1 MKSRTLDIDLPREDV
16 LTRLRLGDD
25 LSTARCCLPEEMF
38 PGRIGQAAH
47 LLLGRGQGLVVA
59 GQGSGLKY
67 FCC

>member
-1 MKSRTLDIDLPREDV
+1 MESRTLDIDLPREDV

-47 LLLGRGQGLVVA
+47 LILGRRHGIPVG
-59 GQGSGLKY
+59 
-67 FCC
+67 